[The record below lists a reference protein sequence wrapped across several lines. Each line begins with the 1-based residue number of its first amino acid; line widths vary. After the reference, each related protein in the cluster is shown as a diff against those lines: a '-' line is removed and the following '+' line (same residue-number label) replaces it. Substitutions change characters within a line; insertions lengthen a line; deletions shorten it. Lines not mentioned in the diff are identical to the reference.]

1 MQMENL
7 QGNGK
12 NRDCMLIGGFAAVA
26 TAAGVLAGPVGIFA
40 GLAAGYLG
48 GVGTSISMGCFSN

>member
-1 MQMENL
+1 MKKLDLMQMENL

-26 TAAGVLAGPVGIFA
+26 TAAGVLVGPVGIFA
-40 GLAAGYLG
+40 GLAAGYL
-48 GVGTSISMGCFSN
+48 